1 MLAELKR
8 CNSVG
13 NIDGIIFLVSM
24 LNGRKK
30 VGFSELVNRCALEKR
45 VTIHCSGAVAFL
57 QYLGYIENDGEIVTT
72 TDKYASIDSK
82 EKSVV
87 ISSLVEECITKLTEE
102 GLFDKEGLVFDAEQG
117 HLSIRRSAFPLAY
130 ASIRNFLT
138 IAGVLEREFNG
149 EIGISDSYEQEFSA
163 RLRSRKD
170 KFTLEQLMER
180 QKEQSRRGLEAE
192 EFVVRFER
200 NRIPLKAYKIKR
212 ISDFD
217 VSAGYDIVS
226 FADESSGIYDR
237 FIEVKSFIGT
247 PHFYWSEN
255 EVDVAKLKGDRYVLC
270 LVEYERMKD
279 PEYEPIFIVNPYEKI
294 FSDNTWLVN
303 TSSYKIQK
311 I

>member
-1 MLAELKR
+1 
-8 CNSVG
+8 
-13 NIDGIIFLVSM
+13 
-24 LNGRKK
+24 
-30 VGFSELVNRCALEKR
+30 
-45 VTIHCSGAVAFL
+45 
-57 QYLGYIENDGEIVTT
+57 
-72 TDKYASIDSK
+72 
-82 EKSVV
+82 
-87 ISSLVEECITKLTEE
+87 
-102 GLFDKEGLVFDAEQG
+102 
-117 HLSIRRSAFPLAY
+117 
-130 ASIRNFLT
+130 
-138 IAGVLEREFNG
+138 
-149 EIGISDSYEQEFSA
+149 
-163 RLRSRKD
+163 
-170 KFTLEQLMER
+170 LMER
-180 QKEQSRRGLEAE
+180 QKEQNRRGLEAE